1 MARVTKAQTRQM
13 AEELLSIKA
22 MADRYKDL
30 EKQLKTAMVTLKMDE
45 IEIQGHGRVFVSTSQ
60 RISIAP
66 GLARDVLG
74 AVANKIIEIKES
86 VSNRLLE
93 ALVTT
98 GDISGDENEQLLA
111 GAKKTDVISLYVRP
125 LK

>member
-22 MADRYKDL
+22 IADRYKVL
-30 EKQLKTAMVTLKMDE
+30 EGDLKTAMVTLKMDE

-60 RISIAP
+60 RLSIDP

-86 VSNRLLE
+86 VSNKLLE
-93 ALVTT
+93 ALVATR
-98 GDISGDENEQLLA
+98 DISSGEYEQLLA
-111 GAKKTDVISLYVRP
+111 GAKKTDVVSLYVRP